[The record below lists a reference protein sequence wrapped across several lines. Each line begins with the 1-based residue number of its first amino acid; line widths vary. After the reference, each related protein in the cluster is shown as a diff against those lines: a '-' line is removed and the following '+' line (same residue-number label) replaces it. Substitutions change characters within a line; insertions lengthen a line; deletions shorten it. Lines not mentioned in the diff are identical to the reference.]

1 MGRIVLFAQY
11 RPQISIA
18 MGANDRDNSIPNGF
32 AGIDGVY
39 IAGSQDGNG
48 AGNFFEVADWMN

>member
-1 MGRIVLFAQY
+1 MLFAQY

-18 MGANDRDNSIPNGF
+18 MGAMTAIGSIPNGF

-48 AGNFFEVADWMN
+48 AGNCFEVADWMN